1 MLFPSQLLQTPRP
14 RPSLGDTLLLCSPE
28 ALGQFI
34 GGGGVGGGWG
44 GGLQVLLPR
53 ERFNWDST
61 QEGHLRFQS
70 CQVDP

>member
-34 GGGGVGGGWG
+34 RGGG

-61 QEGHLRFQS
+61 QEGHLRVQS